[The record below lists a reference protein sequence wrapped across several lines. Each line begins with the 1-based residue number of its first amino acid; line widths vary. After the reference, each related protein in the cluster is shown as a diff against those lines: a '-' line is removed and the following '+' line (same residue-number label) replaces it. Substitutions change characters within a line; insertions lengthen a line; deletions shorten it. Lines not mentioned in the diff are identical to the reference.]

1 MTVRP
6 TRARRR
12 VLIAALTASLAL
24 LAAACGDDESSSD
37 ATDAAV
43 TTVAAP
49 TTAAA
54 TTEPASSGTTE
65 AAAPTTAAPETTA
78 AAEPL
83 EGTLNLGF
91 FPNVTHAPALVGVEE
106 GLFAEALGDGVELN
120 TFTFNAGTE
129 AVEAL
134 FAEAIDISFIG
145 PNPAINAWAQSEGTA
160 IRIISGSTSGGAYL
174 VVKPEITSV
183 EQLAGRT
190 LATPSLG
197 NTQDV
202 ALRAWLKENGL
213 ETTPDGGGDVSIL
226 PQSNSTTLEA
236 FIGGAIDGAWVP
248 EPWATR
254 LIEEGGGTVLVDER
268 DLWPDTDGE
277 YVTTHIIVRTAF
289 LEERP
294 DIVKAFLAGL
304 LASLDSI
311 AADPEAAQASVI
323 AQIDAITGQQ
333 SNPDVIAASFGNLTF
348 TADPIAGSLQGSAD
362 DAIEIGLLDP
372 VELAGI
378 HDLTLLNEL
387 LAERGEN
394 EVSGL

>member
-54 TTEPASSGTTE
+54 TTEPASPDTTE

-106 GLFAEALGDGVELN
+106 GLFAEALGDGVALN
-120 TFTFNAGTE
+120 TFTFHAGTE

>member
-12 VLIAALTASLAL
+12 VLVAALTASLAL

-54 TTEPASSGTTE
+54 TTEPASSDTTE